1 MKQAGRALAV
11 LAATLAWPVGLA
23 AQEAHVTH
31 VAGAKF
37 APFPNIPECVKGA
50 VLQGDPGTGPSIILI
65 RGMAGCHIPRHWHA
79 ATETLLFVSGAA
91 RLGMKGQPPETLRA
105 GSYGVV
111 PAKHQHRLHR
121 RVQLLHQRRGSL
133 RHPLRG
139 RRRQRDP
146 AREGPPQGE
155 GRTGGDGQEAAV
167 AAAGT
172 TRSVPS

>member
-11 LAATLAWPVGLA
+11 LAAALAWPVGLA

-65 RGMAGCHIPRHWHA
+65 RGMAGCRIPRHWHA
-79 ATETLLFVSGAA
+79 ATETLMFVSGAA
-91 RLGMKGQPPETLRA
+91 RLGMKGQPAETLRA

-111 PAKHQHRLHR
+111 PAKHPHDFACTAACSFFISADGPFDIHYVDDAGNEIPPEQAL
-121 RVQLLHQRRGSL
+121 
-133 RHPLRG
+133 PKAKAK
-139 RRRQRDP
+139 P
-146 AREGPPQGE
+146 AGAAKK
-155 GRTGGDGQEAAV
+155 GQ
-167 AAAGT
+167 
-172 TRSVPS
+172 